1 VLLSEWDLFE
11 QAGACHGPASPL
23 ERICLRLQ
31 HDIEYRAIQRGL
43 YSSEDNMP
51 KRVIEV
57 NENELL
63 WGRLFLAAKVVER
76 AREIELSRVNVSL
89 IQAMV
94 LYALKL
100 SPEPL
105 TPSRLA
111 RMLCREPHSMS
122 ALIDRMEKQG
132 LVQKKHDLSRKNLV
146 RVVVTPKGEEAFQRQ
161 RSMNAVANLT
171 STLTK
176 EERQALGICVDKL
189 RVRATELIREM
200 TPTPYD
206 Y

>member
-1 VLLSEWDLFE
+1 
-11 QAGACHGPASPL
+11 
-23 ERICLRLQ
+23 
-31 HDIEYRAIQRGL
+31 
-43 YSSEDNMP
+43 
-51 KRVIEV
+51 
-57 NENELL
+57 
-63 WGRLFLAAKVVER
+63 
-76 AREIELSRVNVSL
+76 
-89 IQAMV
+89 
-94 LYALKL
+94 
-100 SPEPL
+100 
-105 TPSRLA
+105 
-111 RMLCREPHSMS
+111 MS

-132 LVQKKHDLSRKNLV
+132 LVERKHDLSRKNLV

>member
-1 VLLSEWDLFE
+1 
-11 QAGACHGPASPL
+11 
-23 ERICLRLQ
+23 
-31 HDIEYRAIQRGL
+31 
-43 YSSEDNMP
+43 MP
-51 KRVIEV
+51 KREIEV

-76 AREIELSRVNVSL
+76 AREIELSRVNISL

-100 SPEPL
+100 SPQPL

-132 LVQKKHDLSRKNLV
+132 LVEKKHDLSRKNLV

-161 RSMNAVANLT
+161 RSVNTVANLT

-176 EERQALGICVDKL
+176 EERQALGTCVDKL
-189 RVRATELIREM
+189 RVRATELIRKM

>member
-1 VLLSEWDLFE
+1 
-11 QAGACHGPASPL
+11 
-23 ERICLRLQ
+23 
-31 HDIEYRAIQRGL
+31 
-43 YSSEDNMP
+43 MP

>member
-1 VLLSEWDLFE
+1 
-11 QAGACHGPASPL
+11 
-23 ERICLRLQ
+23 
-31 HDIEYRAIQRGL
+31 
-43 YSSEDNMP
+43 MP
-51 KRVIEV
+51 KREIEV

-132 LVQKKHDLSRKNLV
+132 LIEKKHDLSRKNLV
-146 RVVVTPKGEEAFQRQ
+146 RVVLTAEGEKAFQRQ
-161 RSMNAVANLT
+161 RSANVVANLT
-171 STLTK
+171 SSLTK
-176 EERQALGICVDKL
+176 EEREALGTCVDKL
-189 RVRATELIREM
+189 RMKATELIREM

>member
-1 VLLSEWDLFE
+1 MGRDKVE
-11 QAGACHGPASPL
+11 
-23 ERICLRLQ
+23 
-31 HDIEYRAIQRGL
+31 
-43 YSSEDNMP
+43 M
-51 KRVIEV
+51 

-63 WGRLFLAAKVVER
+63 WARLFLAAKVVER

-122 ALIDRMEKQG
+122 ALVDRMERQG
-132 LVQKKHDLSRKNLV
+132 LVEKKHDLSRKNLV
-146 RVVVTPKGEEAFQRQ
+146 RVVLTAQGEEAFQRQ
-161 RSMNAVANLT
+161 RSVKVVVNLT
-171 STLTK
+171 SSLTK
-176 EERQALGICVDKL
+176 EEREVLGNCVDKL
-189 RVRATELIREM
+189 RVKATELIREM
-200 TPTPYD
+200 LPTPYD
-206 Y
+206 

>member
-1 VLLSEWDLFE
+1 
-11 QAGACHGPASPL
+11 
-23 ERICLRLQ
+23 
-31 HDIEYRAIQRGL
+31 
-43 YSSEDNMP
+43 MP
-51 KRVIEV
+51 KREIEV
-57 NENELL
+57 NENEML

-132 LVQKKHDLSRKNLV
+132 LVEKKHDLSRKNLV

-161 RSMNAVANLT
+161 RSVNTVANLT

-176 EERQALGICVDKL
+176 EERQALGTCVDKL
-189 RVRATELIREM
+189 RVKATELIRKM

>member
-1 VLLSEWDLFE
+1 
-11 QAGACHGPASPL
+11 
-23 ERICLRLQ
+23 
-31 HDIEYRAIQRGL
+31 
-43 YSSEDNMP
+43 MP
-51 KRVIEV
+51 KREIEV
-57 NENELL
+57 SENELL

-132 LVQKKHDLSRKNLV
+132 LVEKKHDLSRKNLV

-171 STLTK
+171 STLSK

>member
-1 VLLSEWDLFE
+1 
-11 QAGACHGPASPL
+11 
-23 ERICLRLQ
+23 
-31 HDIEYRAIQRGL
+31 
-43 YSSEDNMP
+43 MP
-51 KRVIEV
+51 KREIEV
-57 NENELL
+57 NENEML

-76 AREIELSRVNVSL
+76 AREIELSRVNISL

-122 ALIDRMEKQG
+122 ALIDRMEQQG
-132 LVQKKHDLSRKNLV
+132 LVEKKHDLSRKNLV
-146 RVVVTPKGEEAFQRQ
+146 RVVITPEGEQAFRRQ
-161 RSMNAVANLT
+161 RSVNTVANLT

-176 EERQALGICVDKL
+176 EERQALGACVDKL
-189 RVRATELIREM
+189 RVRATELIRKM

>member
-1 VLLSEWDLFE
+1 
-11 QAGACHGPASPL
+11 
-23 ERICLRLQ
+23 
-31 HDIEYRAIQRGL
+31 
-43 YSSEDNMP
+43 MP
-51 KRVIEV
+51 KREIEV

-76 AREIELSRVNVSL
+76 AREIELSHVNVSL

-100 SPEPL
+100 SREPL

-132 LVQKKHDLSRKNLV
+132 LVEKKHDLSRKNLV

-161 RSMNAVANLT
+161 RSVNTVANLT
-171 STLTK
+171 STLTR
-176 EERQALGICVDKL
+176 EEREALGTCVDKL
-189 RVRATELIREM
+189 RIRATELIRKM

>member
-1 VLLSEWDLFE
+1 
-11 QAGACHGPASPL
+11 
-23 ERICLRLQ
+23 
-31 HDIEYRAIQRGL
+31 
-43 YSSEDNMP
+43 MP
-51 KRVIEV
+51 KRDIEV
-57 NENELL
+57 NENEIL

-76 AREIELSRVNVSL
+76 AREIELSRVNISL

-122 ALIDRMEKQG
+122 ALIDRMEQQG
-132 LVQKKHDLSRKNLV
+132 LVEKKHDLSRRNLV
-146 RVVVTPKGEEAFQRQ
+146 RVVVTPKGEEVFQRQ
-161 RSMNAVANLT
+161 RSVNTVANLT

-176 EERQALGICVDKL
+176 EERQALGTCVDKL
-189 RVRATELIREM
+189 RVKATELIRKM

>member
-1 VLLSEWDLFE
+1 
-11 QAGACHGPASPL
+11 
-23 ERICLRLQ
+23 
-31 HDIEYRAIQRGL
+31 
-43 YSSEDNMP
+43 MP
-51 KRVIEV
+51 KRELEV
-57 NENELL
+57 NENEML

-100 SPEPL
+100 SPQPL

-132 LVQKKHDLSRKNLV
+132 LIEKKHDLSRKNLV
-146 RVVVTPKGEEAFQRQ
+146 RVVLTAEGEEAFRRQ
-161 RSMNAVANLT
+161 RSANVVVNLT
-171 STLTK
+171 SGLTK
-176 EERQALGICVDKL
+176 EEREALGTCVDKL
-189 RVRATELIREM
+189 RVKATELIRQM

>member
-1 VLLSEWDLFE
+1 
-11 QAGACHGPASPL
+11 
-23 ERICLRLQ
+23 
-31 HDIEYRAIQRGL
+31 
-43 YSSEDNMP
+43 MP
-51 KRVIEV
+51 KREV
-57 NENELL
+57 EINENELL
-63 WGRLFLAAKVVER
+63 WGRLFLAAKVIER
-76 AREIELSRVNVSL
+76 AREIELSRVDISL

-132 LVQKKHDLSRKNLV
+132 LVEKRHDLSRKNLV

-161 RSMNAVANLT
+161 RSVNTVSNLT

-176 EERQALGICVDKL
+176 EERQALGDIVDKL
-189 RVRATELIREM
+189 RVRATDLIRKM

>member
-1 VLLSEWDLFE
+1 
-11 QAGACHGPASPL
+11 
-23 ERICLRLQ
+23 
-31 HDIEYRAIQRGL
+31 
-43 YSSEDNMP
+43 MP
-51 KRVIEV
+51 KREIEV

-76 AREIELSRVNVSL
+76 AREIELSRVNISL

-122 ALIDRMEKQG
+122 ALIDRMEQQG
-132 LVQKKHDLSRKNLV
+132 LVEKKHDLSRKNLV
-146 RVVVTPKGEEAFQRQ
+146 RVVVTPKGEEVFQRQ
-161 RSMNAVANLT
+161 RSVNTIANLT

-176 EERQALGICVDKL
+176 EERQALGTCVDKL
-189 RVRATELIREM
+189 RVKATELIRKM

>member
-1 VLLSEWDLFE
+1 
-11 QAGACHGPASPL
+11 
-23 ERICLRLQ
+23 
-31 HDIEYRAIQRGL
+31 
-43 YSSEDNMP
+43 MP
-51 KRVIEV
+51 KREIEV

-100 SPEPL
+100 SPQPL

-132 LVQKKHDLSRKNLV
+132 LVEKKHDLSRKNLV
-146 RVVVTPKGEEAFQRQ
+146 RVVVTPKGEEAFRRQ
-161 RSMNAVANLT
+161 RSVNTVANLT
-171 STLTK
+171 SALTK
-176 EERQALGICVDKL
+176 EERQALGTCVDKL
-189 RVRATELIREM
+189 RVKATELIRKM

>member
-1 VLLSEWDLFE
+1 
-11 QAGACHGPASPL
+11 
-23 ERICLRLQ
+23 
-31 HDIEYRAIQRGL
+31 
-43 YSSEDNMP
+43 MP
-51 KRVIEV
+51 KREIEV
-57 NENELL
+57 NENEML

-132 LVQKKHDLSRKNLV
+132 LVEKKHDLSRKNLV

-176 EERQALGICVDKL
+176 EERRALGICVDKL

>member
-1 VLLSEWDLFE
+1 
-11 QAGACHGPASPL
+11 
-23 ERICLRLQ
+23 
-31 HDIEYRAIQRGL
+31 
-43 YSSEDNMP
+43 MP
-51 KRVIEV
+51 KREIEV

-63 WGRLFLAAKVVER
+63 RGRLFLAAKVIER
-76 AREIELSRVNVSL
+76 AREIELSHVNISL

-100 SPEPL
+100 SREPL

-122 ALIDRMEKQG
+122 ALVDRMEKQG
-132 LVQKKHDLSRKNLV
+132 LVEKKHDLSRKNLV